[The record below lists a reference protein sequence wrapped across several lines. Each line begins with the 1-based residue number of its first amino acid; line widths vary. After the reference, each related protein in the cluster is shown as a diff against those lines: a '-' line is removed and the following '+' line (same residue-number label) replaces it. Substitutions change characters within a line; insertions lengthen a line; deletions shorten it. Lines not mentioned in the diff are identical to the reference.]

1 MYNNFNE
8 SSMYIPKKKSVIIL
22 IILSII
28 TLGIYNSI
36 WYIKRSSELNNL
48 KTQKKSKKG
57 LAIFSL
63 IIYLIML
70 VSVILLQII
79 AITSDQNIINKENIK
94 NIDFKDVPIEFTIL
108 FILIFSL
115 SLINLILLLILGFNT
130 RKILNQA
137 LINKG
142 TKVKLSWFYTLI
154 FNLLYLQYEINRI
167 IEDKEDKKRI
177 GPLIWFLIIYV
188 IPILVQII
196 GYLLLLWGIKNI
208 ISKNIIS

>member
-208 ISKNIIS
+208 IS

>member
-1 MYNNFNE
+1 
-8 SSMYIPKKKSVIIL
+8 
-22 IILSII
+22 
-28 TLGIYNSI
+28 
-36 WYIKRSSELNNL
+36 
-48 KTQKKSKKG
+48 
-57 LAIFSL
+57 
-63 IIYLIML
+63 ML

-142 TKVKLSWFYTLI
+142 EKVKLSWFYTLI